1 MAKTSDPMPRFRPAL
16 YHLFASI
23 VHAGLTILW
32 RVRIEGLDNVPAEGA
47 VLLCINHISS
57 MDPPAVGAVVRA
69 DVRRATHFMA
79 KQELFSYL
87 GWLLPMI
94 GAFPVKRDIRDAS
107 AVRQTLRLL
116 RAGRVVGLFPEGH
129 RQRHG
134 RLGEPRAGSG
144 SLISH
149 AGCAVVPV
157 AVRGSW
163 RLFGRVEMRF
173 GEPLDLSQSSDPA
186 GDVMRAIGRLYYRPE
201 QLGQGLPWAEPD

>member
-1 MAKTSDPMPRFRPAL
+1 MAKTSDPMPRFRPGL

-23 VHAGLTILW
+23 VHLGLYILW

-57 MDPPAVGAVVRA
+57 MDPLAVGAVVR
-69 DVRRATHFMA
+69 RPTHFMA

-129 RQRHG
+129 RQRGG
-134 RLGEPRAGSG
+134 RLGEPRPGSG

-163 RLFGRVEMRF
+163 RLFGHVEMRF
-173 GEPLDLSQSSDPA
+173 GKPLELRESRDPA

-201 QLGQGLPWAEPD
+201 QLSQGLPWAESD